1 MLSGIESFLVEK
13 YGIEIFKWLSR
24 KLLYEG
30 KYEKIKRT
38 LVLFG
43 FVCYNEISLIDYV

>member
-13 YGIEIFKWLSR
+13 YGMEIFKWLSR

-30 KYEKIKRT
+30 KYEKINEHLFF
-38 LVLFG
+38 LVLFVTMK
-43 FVCYNEISLIDYV
+43 FH

>member
-13 YGIEIFKWLSR
+13 YGIETLKSVSR

-30 KYEKIKRT
+30 KYEKINEHLFF
-38 LVLFG
+38 LVLFVTMK
-43 FVCYNEISLIDYV
+43 FH

>member
-30 KYEKIKRT
+30 KYGKINEHLFF
-38 LVLFG
+38 LVLFVTMK
-43 FVCYNEISLIDYV
+43 FH